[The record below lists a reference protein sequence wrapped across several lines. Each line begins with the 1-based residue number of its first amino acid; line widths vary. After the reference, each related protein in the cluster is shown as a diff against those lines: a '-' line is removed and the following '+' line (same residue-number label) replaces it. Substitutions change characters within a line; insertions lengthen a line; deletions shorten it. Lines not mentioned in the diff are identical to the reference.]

1 VNQTTHRGRSRP
13 VTFFGAA
20 ASESLWKSDHALTR
34 AAALGSPL
42 AIESLYE
49 RHRNRVYAL
58 CLRMTRNPA
67 EAEDL
72 THDVFIHLLKKI
84 SSFRGDSQFTTWLHR
99 VTTNLVLMHFRR
111 KTIQT
116 TQSLNDND
124 AKSFIAKARY
134 YNASHSLVDKIALEA
149 ALAQLSPGS
158 RSVLQLF
165 DIEGYS
171 HVEIARRLG
180 CSVGT
185 SKSQLH
191 RGRSRIRRF
200 LTAGVPVE
208 PIPNVG

>member
-1 VNQTTHRGRSRP
+1 MNQITPRARPRRVRFFVN
-13 VTFFGAA
+13 A
-20 ASESLWKSDHALTR
+20 ASESLWKSDQALTR

-42 AIESLYE
+42 AIESLYQ

-99 VTTNLVLMHFRR
+99 LTTNLVLMHFRH
-111 KTIQT
+111 KAIQT
-116 TQSLNDND
+116 TQSLNDTD
-124 AKSFIAKARY
+124 AKTFLTKTRY

-191 RGRSRIRRF
+191 RGRNRVKRF
-200 LTAGVPVE
+200 LSTVVTVE
-208 PIPNVG
+208 PVANHG

>member
-1 VNQTTHRGRSRP
+1 MNQTTHQRTARGP
-13 VTFFGAA
+13 TFFSNADI
-20 ASESLWKSDHALTR
+20 LLTSDHALSR
-34 AAALGSPL
+34 AAALGSPA
-42 AIESLYE
+42 AIESLYQ

-99 VTTNLVLMHFRR
+99 LTINLVLMHFRR
-111 KTIQT
+111 KTVQR
-116 TQSLNDND
+116 TQSLADTD
-124 AKSFIAKARY
+124 AKIFLAQTRH
-134 YNASHSLVDKIALEA
+134 YNASHQLVDKIALDT

-171 HVEIARRLG
+171 HLEIARRLG

-191 RGRSRIRRF
+191 RGRIRLRRF
-200 LTAGVPVE
+200 LTSVVPVE
-208 PIPNVG
+208 A